1 MRIGFVCAAN
11 VARLEW
17 GRQNGFRSFQW
28 NWFHTSPVAPGND
41 DWKPFAENF
50 AGAAIDRGLRISS
63 IAALYQNPLDPA
75 QSEFA
80 RNVFQRAIDVAA
92 HIGIKSVAGFIGAVI
107 ETEHNARGGNPVYKP
122 LENFIPQVLAFWEP
136 LARDAAAKGVRLAFE
151 NCPQGAYH
159 LPVMHYNL
167 LGQPA
172 LWERF
177 FDATKCENIGIEW
190 DPSHLICQFIDP
202 VANARKFGSKIFHV
216 HAKDAWINRDLLKQF
231 GICHPGV
238 AEHRFP
244 GLGDVNWPEII
255 RVLLAAG
262 YESDLNIEGW
272 HDPVFR
278 DHKPDAGHALAGVK
292 LEDRGL
298 VMARRWLEQFVPPET

>member
-1 MRIGFVCAAN
+1 MRIGFVTDAN
-11 VARLEW
+11 VNRLDW
-17 GRQNGFRSFQW
+17 GRRNGFGSFQW

-50 AGAAIDRGLRISS
+50 SGAAKDHGLRISS

-75 QSEFA
+75 QSDFA
-80 RNVFQRAIDVAA
+80 KRVFERAIDVAS
-92 HIGIKSVAGFIGAVI
+92 HIGVRSVAGFVGAVI
-107 ETEHNARGGNPVYKP
+107 ETGHNARGGNPVYKP
-122 LENFIPQVLAFWEP
+122 LEDFIPQVLAFWEP
-136 LARDAAAKGVRLAFE
+136 LARRAADMGVRLAFE

-177 FDATKCENIGIEW
+177 FNATKCGNIGLEW

-202 VANARKFGSKIFHV
+202 VANARRFASKIFHV
-216 HAKDAWINRDLLKQF
+216 HAKDAWINRDLLAQY

-244 GLGDVNWPEII
+244 GFGDADWPEII
-255 RVLLAAG
+255 RVLLATG
-262 YESDLNIEGW
+262 YDSDLNIEGW
-272 HDPVFR
+272 HDPVLR
-278 DHKPDAGHALAGVK
+278 DHKPDARHALAGVK
-292 LEDRGL
+292 LEDQGL
-298 VMARRWLEQFVPPET
+298 ILSRRWLEQFVPPEA